1 MESLIEKSRDQL
13 KNFAA
18 KNIVAHSIPS
28 HRRRL
33 PQSPQSKPRETRGV
47 QIMAGDTQVTGKRQA
62 RSFSV
67 LMSVE

>member
-1 MESLIEKSRDQL
+1 MESLIEKSARPIEE
-13 KNFAA
+13 FRREEYRR
-18 KNIVAHSIPS
+18 PS

-62 RSFSV
+62 RRFSV
-67 LMSVE
+67 LMSAK